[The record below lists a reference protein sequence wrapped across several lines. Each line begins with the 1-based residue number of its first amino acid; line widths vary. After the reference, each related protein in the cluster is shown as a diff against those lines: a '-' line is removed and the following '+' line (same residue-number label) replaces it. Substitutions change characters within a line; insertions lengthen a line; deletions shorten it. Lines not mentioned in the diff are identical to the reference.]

1 MDLLKHLKNYSS
13 AIKRRGYLES
23 LNVKYLFL
31 LFLFKYLLFDNSYI
45 KHIIQCAFQC
55 SFHFSSK
62 KKKCTQKLHAFSLGK
77 ITFCSFFFLFK
88 PPNQKIRYFPS
99 CSKGFC
105 FSVPASRRSFTRLLT
120 SENLT
125 PSF

>member
-55 SFHFSSK
+55 SFHFSRK
-62 KKKCTQKLHAFSLGK
+62 KKKNALRNYMPLVWVKSHFVLFFFSLNHQTKRSGIFPVVAK
-77 ITFCSFFFLFK
+77 VSVS
-88 PPNQKIRYFPS
+88 RYLLPEGHLQ
-99 CSKGFC
+99 GF
-105 FSVPASRRSFTRLLT
+105 
-120 SENLT
+120 
-125 PSF
+125 